1 MENPILYILTSV
13 IVFTAVI
20 MLLVFLLMIAAKKL
34 VPQGEVKLDINDG
47 DRELNVKPGT
57 SLLSALST
65 QKIFL
70 PSACGGGGTCGMC
83 KCKVLEGGGT
93 LLPTEAGHVSKAEAK
108 EGVRLTCQLKV
119 KEPMK
124 LDIEPEILDIKKYE
138 CTVRSNDNVATFI
151 KELVVELPKGETL
164 DFRAGGYIQIDVPE
178 YKNLSYKSFDI
189 GEEYRG
195 DWDKFKLWDYTANN
209 EEPCYRAYSMANYP
223 LENDIIMLNIR
234 IASPPPGTNHPPG
247 ICSSYVFN
255 LKPGDKITISGP
267 YGEFF
272 AQETE
277 REMCFIG
284 GGAGM
289 APMRSHI
296 FDQLKRIGTKRKITF
311 WYGGRSKRELFYMD
325 EFRALEKEFPNFKM
339 YIALSDPLPEDNW
352 DGLTGFI
359 HQVAYNEYLDQHPD
373 PSEIEFYLC
382 GPPIMIKCVKEM
394 TYNLGVEPEM
404 VMADDFGI

>member
-13 IVFTAVI
+13 IVFTGVI
-20 MLLVFLLMIAAKKL
+20 MLLVVLLMVAAKKL
-34 VPQGEVKLDINDG
+34 VPQGKVKLDINDG
-47 DRELNVKPGT
+47 DRTVEVQPGV
-57 SLLSALST
+57 SLLGALASS
-65 QKIFL
+65 KIFL

-83 KCKVLEGGGT
+83 KCKVLEGGGE

-108 EGVRLTCQLKV
+108 EGVRLSCQLKV
-119 KEPMK
+119 KSDMK

-164 DFRAGGYIQIDVPE
+164 DFRAGGYIQIDVPA
-178 YKNLSYKSFDI
+178 YKDLSYKTFDVA
-189 GEEYRG
+189 EEYRG
-195 DWDKFKLWDYTANN
+195 DWDKFNMWDYVANN
-209 EEPCYRAYSMANYP
+209 PEPCYRAYSMASFP

-234 IASPPPGTNHPPG
+234 IASPPPGTSHPPG
-247 ICSSYVFN
+247 VCSSFVFS

-272 AQETE
+272 AQETD

-359 HQVAYNEYLDQHPD
+359 HQVALDEYLDKHPD
-373 PSEIEFYLC
+373 PTEIEYYLC